1 MERTS
6 KVELTIKLRHILDMI
21 TLAQHTCMY
30 PRFPVIPEPAY
41 PQTQTPPESISR
53 LGYLPTGLN
62 WSDSVIHKFTNSQI
76 HKFPACQ
83 VHCQE
88 SGRLGSML
96 SLSQVGNQET
106 LTSPSEPI
114 SFSFGLLFVM
124 MKPVCFL
131 LAEPCKIQN
140 NAAVARLVMLVV
152 ICISPMP
159 SRWWRQIHDLAKTSR
174 NCETWW

>member
-76 HKFPACQ
+76 PSM
-83 VHCQE
+83 
-88 SGRLGSML
+88 SGPL
-96 SLSQVGNQET
+96 SGVRKTREHAL
-106 LTSPSEPI
+106 SEP
-114 SFSFGLLFVM
+114 
-124 MKPVCFL
+124 
-131 LAEPCKIQN
+131 
-140 NAAVARLVMLVV
+140 
-152 ICISPMP
+152 
-159 SRWWRQIHDLAKTSR
+159 SRQPGDSDVTQ
-174 NCETWW
+174 